1 MDFAPGKEAKS
12 ETIDINFEDYG
23 YALLVIDSGA
33 DHAGLTGDYA
43 AIPHE
48 LKEVCRFFGKSV
60 LREVDEE
67 EFYQKLPEVRAAT
80 SDRAVL
86 RAMHIYDENRRVL
99 LARAALK
106 NGDMNG
112 FLRQLN
118 LSGRSSQLLL
128 QNIIPSGDGER
139 QALSYALACAERL
152 LDGEGACRVHGGGF
166 AGTIQVFVPLVRAD
180 AFCAEMDR
188 LLGAKRCQRLSIRPV
203 GGVLLEVL

>member
-1 MDFAPGKEAKS
+1 M
-12 ETIDINFEDYG
+12 
-23 YALLVIDSGA
+23 
-33 DHAGLTGDYA
+33 
-43 AIPHE
+43 
-48 LKEVCRFFGKSV
+48 

-67 EFYQKLPEVRAAT
+67 EFYRRLPEVRSVT
-80 SDRAVL
+80 GDRAVL

-106 NGDMNG
+106 SGDMDG
-112 FLRQLN
+112 FLRQVH

-128 QNIIPSGDGER
+128 QNIIPSGGGKN

-166 AGTIQVFVPLVRAD
+166 AGTIQVFVPLERAEG
-180 AFCAEMDR
+180 FCAEMNR
-188 LLGAKRCQRLSIRPV
+188 LLGKESCQRLSIRPV